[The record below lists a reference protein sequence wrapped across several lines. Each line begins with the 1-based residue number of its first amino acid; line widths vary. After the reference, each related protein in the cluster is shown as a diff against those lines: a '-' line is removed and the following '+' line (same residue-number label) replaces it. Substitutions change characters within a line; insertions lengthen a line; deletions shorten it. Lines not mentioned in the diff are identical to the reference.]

1 MRGAAGGKRNDG
13 RKLGGRGGNS
23 QNKLYTK
30 NYGKQ

>member
-1 MRGAAGGKRNDG
+1 MIGENWEEEGEPFH
-13 RKLGGRGGNS
+13 GRGGNS